1 MVKFKTK
8 KLKPKQ
14 KIAKPKI
21 KVEPKIEE
29 EPKIE
34 KKNIFFIYHD
44 VKKKNRFKVEKESD
58 EEDQKKKRVK
68 FVVSNLELGRWSYE
82 EHKRFVRSIVKYP
95 NDWVKITKEVKTR
108 SDVQI
113 RSHCQKFFKKLKKC
127 KSEQLGI
134 DFTSDTIHSIKDMI
148 DHVNSVN
155 NNYDIIKIFLHLP
168 KLCEIRET
176 IKYDSEDEEI
186 NFDKYENDLINKN
199 KNKKNTKSPPQI
211 QNINENFN
219 LNNILYIN
227 YLNNINNDVNSFIL
241 NYIVNQKGV
250 NNGFNPILSNYIEN
264 LQNYNILPQYALNN
278 NFIFNNVNLNNNI
291 SNNIYI
297 NNHLY

>member
-1 MVKFKTK
+1 MLKFITH
-8 KLKPKQ
+8 
-14 KIAKPKI
+14 
-21 KVEPKIEE
+21 KIEQQKKNE
-29 EPKIE
+29 TKDIFPVKMLGKKKMHFQVKNE
-34 KKNIFFIYHD
+34 KK
-44 VKKKNRFKVEKESD
+44 EKEKVQD
-58 EEDQKKKRVK
+58 KNQIK
-68 FVVSNLELGRWSYE
+68 FVVSSSEKGHWSWE
-82 EHKRFVRSIVKYP
+82 EHKRFVEAIAEYGIQWEKVKYA
-95 NDWVKITKEVKTR
+95 VKTR
-108 SDVQI
+108 TDIQI
-113 RSHCQKFFKKLKKC
+113 RSHAQKFYKKLKNYRN
-127 KSEQLGI
+127 EQLGI

-176 IKYDSEDEEI
+176 IKYDSEDEEN
-186 NFDKYENDLINKN
+186 NFDKYENDLIYKN

-241 NYIVNQKGV
+241 NYIINQKGV